1 MNTFNRIS
9 IKPMVKMIRTLAC
22 VIPLVILSDMSYSG
36 NAGQKMKK
44 AGYKSSSNIDL
55 ESAADM
61 AAERFKELA
70 TAMASHGFP
79 VSDAMPS
86 MIQDGLSAAKKDGNT
101 SELNRTWKSEFKK
114 IIGDDSAVKQ
124 ALMKDISAENIKSNW
139 SLDPVKRIQDQLKDN
154 LQEIRL
160 SEHPG
165 ASDFFAVEYVR
176 SLMAEGTFIA
186 LLDKNYTQDGVKLNS
201 SQLSTQSDT
210 DDFIR
215 DAALLSNKI
224 LTVVVDAVVKK
235 DRLIKGY
242 NIKAVDVMPIVD
254 VARKDSIV
262 STKSLTKS
270 ISKVDVAKSIS
281 EVDVAKNIS
290 EVDVASR
297 RSSDGSQKEVV
308 ENELLDDQH
317 IEREKPA
324 KDEDGLIDERKKDTD
339 STEVDLTKRTELHE
353 SGAYNLQHKQ
363 SGVEITVCSS
373 DIKRLSANLQ
383 PTQYDATQTLASF
396 FNHIFGITDNAESQE
411 ENKDHGS
418 QPLVSDQAN
427 SNPDPDPDP
436 DPDPAQSMVR
446 ALMDTAGDTSIVD
459 LFGSPALSRSSST
472 DEATE

>member
-1 MNTFNRIS
+1 
-9 IKPMVKMIRTLAC
+9 
-22 VIPLVILSDMSYSG
+22 
-36 NAGQKMKK
+36 
-44 AGYKSSSNIDL
+44 
-55 ESAADM
+55 
-61 AAERFKELA
+61 
-70 TAMASHGFP
+70 
-79 VSDAMPS
+79 
-86 MIQDGLSAAKKDGNT
+86 
-101 SELNRTWKSEFKK
+101 
-114 IIGDDSAVKQ
+114 
-124 ALMKDISAENIKSNW
+124 
-139 SLDPVKRIQDQLKDN
+139 
-154 LQEIRL
+154 
-160 SEHPG
+160 
-165 ASDFFAVEYVR
+165 
-176 SLMAEGTFIA
+176 
-186 LLDKNYTQDGVKLNS
+186 
-201 SQLSTQSDT
+201 
-210 DDFIR
+210 
-215 DAALLSNKI
+215 
-224 LTVVVDAVVKK
+224 
-235 DRLIKGY
+235 
-242 NIKAVDVMPIVD
+242 MPIVD

-270 ISKVDVAKSIS
+270 ISEVDVAKNISKVDVAKSISEVDVAKSIS

-427 SNPDPDPDP
+427 PDPDL
-436 DPDPAQSMVR
+436 DPAQSMVR

>member
-44 AGYKSSSNIDL
+44 VGYKSASNIDL

-101 SELNRTWKSEFKK
+101 SELNRTWKGEFKK

-160 SEHPG
+160 SEHPE

-224 LTVVVDAVVKK
+224 LTVMVDAVVKK

-254 VARKDSIV
+254 VAKPIVEVARKDSIV

-270 ISKVDVAKSIS
+270 IS
-281 EVDVAKNIS
+281 EG
-290 EVDVASR
+290 DVASR

-339 STEVDLTKRTELHE
+339 STEIDLTKRTELHE

-396 FNHIFGITDNAESQE
+396 FNHIFGITDKAESQE

-427 SNPDPDPDP
+427 SNPDPDS
-436 DPDPAQSMVR
+436 DPAQSMVR

>member
-86 MIQDGLSAAKKDGNT
+86 MIQDGLSAAKKDGNA
-101 SELNRTWKSEFKK
+101 SELNRTWKGEFKK

-270 ISKVDVAKSIS
+270 IS

-427 SNPDPDPDP
+427 PDPDL
-436 DPDPAQSMVR
+436 DPAQSMVR